1 MRITVSAYGEF
12 RRYVLGGQAVRT
24 VELPEGATLNEV
36 ASVLQVNPDEL
47 LLARRSGE
55 LVRES
60 TVLHEGDHIEF
71 FAPVGGG

>member
-1 MRITVSAYGEF
+1 MRITVSAYGEV
-12 RRYVLGGQAVRT
+12 RRYVLNGQPMRT
-24 VELPEGATLNEV
+24 LDVPEGSTLKEV

-60 TVLHEGDHIEF
+60 TELHEGDYIEF